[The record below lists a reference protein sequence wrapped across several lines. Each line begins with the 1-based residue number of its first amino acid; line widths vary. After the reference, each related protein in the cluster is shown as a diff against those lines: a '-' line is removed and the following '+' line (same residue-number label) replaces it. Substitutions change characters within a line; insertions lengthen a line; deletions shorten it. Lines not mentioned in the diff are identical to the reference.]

1 MRAVLTSPPARY
13 KQNLRSYC
21 HHVDRTTFRSVLFW
35 SSMFATVRRGEYLTR
50 GKHRITKPLLYQLSY
65 VGKRG
70 QTLHRG
76 NGVAITLHGLAPSL
90 THARAHDR
98 DC

>member
-1 MRAVLTSPPARY
+1 MFHY
-13 KQNLRSYC
+13 LRES
-21 HHVDRTTFRSVLFW
+21 
-35 SSMFATVRRGEYLTR
+35 EYATR

-65 VGKRG
+65 VGRRG

>member
-1 MRAVLTSPPARY
+1 
-13 KQNLRSYC
+13 
-21 HHVDRTTFRSVLFW
+21 
-35 SSMFATVRRGEYLTR
+35 MFATVLGSEYVTR
-50 GKHRITKPLLYQLSY
+50 GKHRITKPLLYQLSC

-76 NGVAITLHGLAPSL
+76 NDVAITLHRLAPSL
-90 THARAHDR
+90 THARAHNR